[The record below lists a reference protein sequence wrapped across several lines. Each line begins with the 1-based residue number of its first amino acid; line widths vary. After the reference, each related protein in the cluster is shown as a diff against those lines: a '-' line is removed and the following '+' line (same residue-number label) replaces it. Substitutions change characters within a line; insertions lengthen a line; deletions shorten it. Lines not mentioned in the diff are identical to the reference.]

1 MSKTLRNCFPLK
13 MAGLNAFANFG
24 ASNGGGP
31 STGSS
36 SSNSGGPSS
45 ASSQAHSM
53 FKTLRRLHGHN
64 LENQGLNDL
73 SEAFQNFITRA
84 KFFSMGRLRRTW
96 SHSAVEFMKYRR
108 LLPMLVADEHHPGS
122 VFDDFDAQP
131 PSFSARTTKHSK
143 NEGKKVT
150 VTNISPRVTSAQL
163 QSFFRKFGK
172 VSVCKIPTDDKKQS
186 AYSTLPKKSLTRS
199 QLAHVTF
206 SKEEGALAALSAP
219 SEELT
224 FYGQQ
229 MAVQPYISMNRRR
242 TISVN
247 IVQEAT
253 NAVAGTPPSASEDAI
268 SRSSSVL
275 SVSSNSTI
283 NSAIVV
289 SNLQLDE
296 FPTKVLEQI
305 LSHCTVLD
313 AIRLERVSKRFLEA
327 SIASWKYTS
336 PKLSFSTDSSLS
348 RHFTSSNPLKN
359 SSLKAI
365 LVRDGVYLKALDLS
379 DTVNVLNDKAIE
391 DIAHFCPYLFE
402 LDISGI
408 HASTTAFQSLSENL
422 CNLQKLSYR
431 DMRSTNEKSFWYL
444 FKNCGINLKHVDLRG
459 CTRLKGRCFKLCGMS
474 LEEVLLDGCTKVDD
488 ETIDDICLKSAN
500 VKILRLNGCGLITD
514 SAISTIARHL
524 CDLREFSLA
533 GDRFLNLTTAG
544 LIPFL
549 RIQTIK
555 KLEFD
560 HNPLVTDELIAKLVD
575 SLPKLEKLS
584 IGFSGN
590 DAFLTESSLSQI
602 SKLKNLKELDLSGI
616 AAINN
621 KLFKTIISGCLKLT
635 DILLRNCIYL
645 GDSGIEEL
653 KNLAYLRYVDLSS
666 CILVTSTPIQALI
679 KHFKP
684 QKDVEQITIVVGG
697 TVCEPSQVRIRDTR
711 IILDFNDYSAT
722 SLAAF
727 RQIIGSKEASAERD
741 SDNESD
747 EDDGFQILDAHRSF
761 IVDALNAEDDFP
773 LDQDEKTIREWA
785 EKEAKELGL
794 TDSTS
799 SR

>member
-1 MSKTLRNCFPLK
+1 

-24 ASNGGGP
+24 ASSGGGGGP
-31 STGSS
+31 SMGSS
-36 SSNSGGPSS
+36 SSNNSGGPSS

-84 KFFSMGRLRRTW
+84 KFFSIGRLRRTW

-108 LLPMLVADEHHPGS
+108 LLPMLVADEHHAGS

-172 VSVCKIPTDDKKQS
+172 VSVCKIPTEDKKQS

-219 SEELT
+219 PEELT

-229 MAVQPYISMNRRR
+229 MSVQPYISMNRRR
-242 TISVN
+242 TISAN

-253 NAVAGTPPSASEDAI
+253 NAVAGPPPSSASEDAI

-283 NSAIVV
+283 NSSIIV

-336 PKLSFSTDSSLS
+336 PRISFSTDQSLS
-348 RHFTSSNPLKN
+348 RHFNSSNPLKN

-365 LVRDGVYLKALDLS
+365 LVRAGVYLHSLDLS
-379 DTVNVLNDKAIE
+379 DTTNVLNDKAIE

-422 CNLQKLSYR
+422 CNLQKLCYR
-431 DMRSTNEKSFWYL
+431 DMRSTSEKSFWYL

-488 ETIDDICLKSAN
+488 ETIDDICLKSGN
-500 VKILRLNGCGLITD
+500 IKILRLNGCGLITN

-533 GDRFLNLTTAG
+533 GDRFLNLTTDG
-544 LIPFL
+544 LIPLL
-549 RIQTIK
+549 RIETIK

-560 HNPLVTDELIAKLVD
+560 HNPLVTDELVAKLVD
-575 SLPKLEKLS
+575 SLPNLQRLS
-584 IGFSGN
+584 IAFSGN
-590 DAFLTESSLSQI
+590 DSSLTEASLSQI
-602 SKLKNLKELDLSGI
+602 SKLKNLTELDLSGI

-621 KLFKTIISGCLKLT
+621 KLFTKIISGCSKLT
-635 DILLRNCIYL
+635 DINLRSCIYL

-653 KNLAYLRYVDLSS
+653 KNLQNLRHVDLSS
-666 CILVTSTPIQALI
+666 CILVTATPIQALI
-679 KHFKP
+679 KHFKS

-711 IILDFNDYSAT
+711 IVLDFNDYSAT

-727 RQIIGSKEASAERD
+727 RQIIGTKEASSHRD

-794 TDSTS
+794 TSSTS
-799 SR
+799 SS